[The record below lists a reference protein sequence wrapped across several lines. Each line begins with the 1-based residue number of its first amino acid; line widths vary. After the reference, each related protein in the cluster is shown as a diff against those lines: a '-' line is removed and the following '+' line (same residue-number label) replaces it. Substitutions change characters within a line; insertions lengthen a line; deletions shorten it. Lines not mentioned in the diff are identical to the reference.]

1 MKRSRIIAVGVT
13 AALAFG
19 SVGWGTVAGAGEG
32 MGMGVMTTESAAQ
45 IVAVDQVG
53 ATQSVTIELVRAPK
67 DSFVVVHQFDGT
79 MPGERLGYTAVPK
92 GESRNVTVELDP
104 EVALTP
110 QLIAAVHVDGGVR
123 GTLEF
128 DMEDMERSTD
138 RPYFIGENEVAA
150 PFKVAEF
157 GIPVMMDE
165 AAIEVGD
172 QPLGTTVTIDTVTS
186 PTKAFVVVHEAQADG
201 MPGARVGYTAI
212 EAGTTSGVTVKLTEK
227 LDGITPLIAA
237 VHADVN
243 GDGTLDFDMEDLVG
257 SADQPFFAE
266 GHEVAAAF
274 KVGPFGVKV
283 SRASIEASDQIGA
296 EKTITV
302 DEVYA
307 PDAAWIVVH
316 KAVDGAPGDRVGL
329 ARVKAGTSKN
339 VKVEL
344 TEKMLPEQ
352 LIVAVHAD
360 RGTPEVFDFD
370 MMDKLGSPDQPYFV
384 KGEEVA
390 AVITVREFG
399 YATPA
404 GTSSIT
410 VMEQDVMGGTLMVDE
425 AVTPEDAWIV
435 VHLDGGGKPGARVG
449 LLRIPAGTTHMASV
463 QLDMSKRMTS
473 TLFVAIHAD
482 RPELGMFE
490 FDMMNRVNSPDQ
502 PYFVDG
508 VEVATAV
515 TVR

>member
-1 MKRSRIIAVGVT
+1 MKKNRIVAIGVT
-13 AALAFG
+13 ATLAFG
-19 SVGWGTVAGAGEG
+19 IVGWGTAVGAGE
-32 MGMGVMTTESAAQ
+32 GMGVMTTEDNAK
-45 IVAVDQVG
+45 IVATDQVG
-53 ATQSVTIELVRAPK
+53 ATESVTIDLVDAPK

-92 GESRNVTVELDP
+92 GESRSVTVELDP
-104 EVALTP
+104 DVALTP
-110 QLIAAVHVDGGVR
+110 QLIAALHVDGGVR

-128 DMEDMERSTD
+128 NMEDMERSTD
-138 RPYFIGENEVAA
+138 RPYYIGETEVAA
-150 PFKVAEF
+150 PFKIAEF

-172 QPLGTTVTIDTVTS
+172 QPLGETVTIGTVTS

-201 MPGARVGYTAI
+201 MPGKRLGYTAI
-212 EAGTTSGVTVKLTEK
+212 EPGATSGVKVKLTEE
-227 LDGITPLIAA
+227 LDRITPLIAA
-237 VHADVN
+237 VHADVE
-243 GDGTLDFDMEDLVG
+243 GDGRLDFEMEDLVG
-257 SADQPFFAE
+257 SADQPFFAD

-283 SRASIEASDQIGA
+283 NRASIEASDQIGA
-296 EKTITV
+296 EDSITV
-302 DEVYA
+302 DSVYA

-316 KAVDGAPGDRVGL
+316 KAVDGAPGERVGL
-329 ARVKAGTSKN
+329 ARVEAGTSKD
-339 VKVEL
+339 VEVEL
-344 TEKMLPEQ
+344 TEEMLPEQ
-352 LIVAVHAD
+352 LIIAVHAD
-360 RGTPEVFDFD
+360 RGTAEVFDFD
-370 MMDKLGSPDQPYFV
+370 MMDILGSPDQPYFV

-404 GTSSIT
+404 GTSSVT
-410 VMEQDVMGGTLMVDE
+410 VSAQDIMGGTLMVDE
-425 AVTPEDAWIV
+425 AITPEAAWIV
-435 VHLDGGGKPGARVG
+435 VHLDAGGAPGARVG
-449 LLRIPAGTTHMASV
+449 LLRIPAGTTHDAMV

-490 FDMMNRVNSPDQ
+490 FDMMDRVNSPDQ